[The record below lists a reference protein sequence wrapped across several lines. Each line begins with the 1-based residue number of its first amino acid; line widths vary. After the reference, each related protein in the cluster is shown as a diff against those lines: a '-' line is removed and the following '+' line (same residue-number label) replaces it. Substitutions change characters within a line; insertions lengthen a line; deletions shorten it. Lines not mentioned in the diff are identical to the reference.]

1 MPNRVPLD
9 AKTARWLPWV
19 VAIAFFM
26 QSLDGTILNTA
37 LPAMARDLAENP
49 LRMQGVVIAYML
61 TVALLIPASGWVA
74 DRFGTKKI
82 FFGAIMLFTLGS
94 LLCALSSSLT
104 MLVGARV
111 IQGLG
116 GALMLPVGRLVVLR
130 AYPRSELVRIMGFIT
145 IPGLLGPLL
154 GPTMGGWMVQ
164 YLTWHWIFL
173 INIPMGIFGIAL
185 TLRYIKEIRETD
197 PPKLDW
203 LGFFLSAICLAAL
216 VSGFEAVGHDVMSPV
231 QLLGLIAVGLLCG
244 FWYVRHSR
252 RIDYPIIDLSLMRI
266 PTFAISTLAGNLCR
280 FTVGATPFL
289 LAMLLVVILSPS
301 VFSVIVA
308 IAAVSW
314 PGIARLV
321 RGEFVALGGREFV
334 LASTS
339 LGAGP
344 SRIIFRHLL
353 PNCLSP
359 IIAVGSLLVAN
370 AILLES
376 GLSFLGLGDPNVMS
390 WGLLISAG
398 RTSLRTAWWVCTFPG
413 IALLLT
419 VLAINLVGDGLNEAF
434 NPRLRER

>member
-1 MPNRVPLD
+1 MTAKLKLFARNRMAVFG
-9 AKTARWLPWV
+9 
-19 VAIAFFM
+19 AIVFLFM
-26 QSLDGTILNTA
+26 LF
-37 LPAMARDLAENP
+37 
-49 LRMQGVVIAYML
+49 L
-61 TVALLIPASGWVA
+61 TVASAFLYPKGAFGLSGPPLQPPGDAFLLGTDSLGRDVAAGVAYGARASLMIGVLA
-74 DRFGTKKI
+74 
-82 FFGAIMLFTLGS
+82 
-94 LLCALSSSLT
+94 ALSAVVLGA
-104 MLVGARV
+104 LVGAFAGYCRGNV
-111 IQGLG
+111 DV
-116 GALMLPVGRLVVLR
+116 ALMRVT
-130 AYPRSELVRIMGFIT
+130 EFFQT
-145 IPGLLGPLL
+145 IP
-154 GPTMGGWMVQ
+154 
-164 YLTWHWIFL
+164 
-173 INIPMGIFGIAL
+173 A
-185 TLRYIKEIRETD
+185 
-197 PPKLDW
+197 
-203 LGFFLSAICLAAL
+203 
-216 VSGFEAVGHDVMSPV
+216 
-231 QLLGLIAVGLLCG
+231 
-244 FWYVRHSR
+244 
-252 RIDYPIIDLSLMRI
+252 
-266 PTFAISTLAGNLCR
+266 
-280 FTVGATPFL
+280 FL

-339 LGAGP
+339 LGAGA